1 MSLNIEMN
9 KNDLLEIYQKI
20 YSNHHGIK
28 NSSSRDR
35 IKNQISSFSST
46 SDFKFFKN
54 AIKKSIQLSDS
65 HDNILL
71 SPACAS
77 FDQFKNYKER
87 GNSFKEII
95 LEHYDAN

>member
-35 IKNQISSFSST
+35 IKKLRYRLIGKSDNFS
-46 SDFKFFKN
+46 
-54 AIKKSIQLSDS
+54 
-65 HDNILL
+65 
-71 SPACAS
+71 
-77 FDQFKNYKER
+77 
-87 GNSFKEII
+87 
-95 LEHYDAN
+95 

>member
-35 IKNQISSFSST
+35 IK
-46 SDFKFFKN
+46 KL
-54 AIKKSIQLSDS
+54 KKLKK
-65 HDNILL
+65 NILL
-71 SPACAS
+71 YSDEIKKAL
-77 FDQFKNYKER
+77 FKD
-87 GNSFKEII
+87 FKKHPSEVDITEI
-95 LEHYDAN
+95 YAVTS